1 MAFTRKNLPKGERIA
16 LIAGRGD
23 YPILCA
29 KNIVASG
36 HDVVVIAVDDDVNA
50 GWLNGFPAQNV
61 TKVSVGQISKLLKT
75 LKRFGVKFAIMAGQ
89 VKPKKLFR
97 GMFPDLKALRMLM
110 TLKEH
115 NAESI
120 FGAIAKEMAD
130 IGVAL
135 LDARSFME
143 EYLATKGPMTSRK
156 SEINEKTLQLG
167 INTAR
172 EVARLNIGQSVIVRR
187 GTIVAVEDFAG
198 TDDLINRV
206 EKFNLEGTVFV
217 KTAKYQQD
225 FRFDVPVFGMQTL
238 KNLHNAKVKYA
249 ALEAQNVIILDKN
262 NVLDCAV
269 KSKIDIVGF
278 E

>member
-1 MAFTRKNLPKGERIA
+1 MAFTRKNLPKGEPIA

-36 HDVVVIAVDDDVNA
+36 HDIVVIAVDDDVNI

-61 TKVSVGQISKLLKT
+61 IKISVGQMSKLLKA
-75 LKRFGVKFAIMAGQ
+75 LGRFGVKFAIMAGQ
-89 VKPKKLFR
+89 VKPKKLFQ
-97 GMFPDLKALRMLM
+97 GMLPDLKTLKMLM

-120 FGAIAKEMAD
+120 FGAIAKEIAD
-130 IGVAL
+130 IGVEL

-143 EYLATKGPMTSRK
+143 EYLATKGPMTSWK
-156 SEINEKTLQLG
+156 LEINGKTLQLG

-172 EVARLNIGQSVIVRR
+172 EIARLNIGQSVIVHR

-206 EKFNLEGTVFV
+206 GKFNLKDTIFV

-225 FRFDVPVFGMQTL
+225 FRFDVPIFGMQTL
-238 KNLHNAKVKYA
+238 KNLANAKVKYV

-262 NVLDCAV
+262 SVLDCAV
-269 KSKIDIVGF
+269 KSGIDIIGF

>member
-1 MAFTRKNLPKGERIA
+1 MVFTRKNLPKGEPIA

-50 GWLNGFPAQNV
+50 KWLNGFPAQNV
-61 TKVSVGQISKLLKT
+61 IKVSVGQMSKLLKA
-75 LKRFGVKFAIMAGQ
+75 LERFGVKFAIMAGQ

-97 GMFPDLKALRMLM
+97 GMLPDLKALKMLM
-110 TLKEH
+110 ALKEH

-120 FGAIAKEMAD
+120 FGATAKEIAN
-130 IGVAL
+130 IGVEL

-143 EYLATKGPMTSRK
+143 EYLATKGPMTSRESK
-156 SEINEKTLQLG
+156 INGESLQLG
-167 INTAR
+167 ISTAR
-172 EVARLNIGQSVIVRR
+172 EIARLNIGQSVIVRQ

-198 TDDLINRV
+198 TDDLINRIG
-206 EKFNLEGTVFV
+206 KFNLKGTVFV
-217 KTAKYQQD
+217 KTAKYRQD
-225 FRFDVPVFGMQTL
+225 FRFDVPIFGMQTL
-238 KNLHNAKVKYA
+238 KNLANAKVKYA

-269 KSKIDIVGF
+269 KFGIDIIGF

>member
-1 MAFTRKNLPKGERIA
+1 MAFTRKNLPEGERIA

-36 HDVVVIAVDDDVNA
+36 HDIVVIAVDDDVNVE
-50 GWLNGFPAQNV
+50 WLNGFPAQNI
-61 TKVSVGQISKLLKT
+61 TKVSVGQISKLLKA

-97 GMFPDLKALRMLM
+97 GMLPDLKALKMLM

-238 KNLHNAKVKYA
+238 KNLHNAKVKHA

-262 NVLDCAV
+262 NVLDCAI
-269 KSKIDIVGF
+269 KSKIDIIGF

>member
-1 MAFTRKNLPKGERIA
+1 MAFIRKNLPKGEPIA

-36 HDVVVIAVDDDVNA
+36 HDIVVVAVDDDVDI

-61 TKVSVGQISKLLKT
+61 TKVSVGQMSKLLKA
-75 LKRFGVKFAIMAGQ
+75 LERFGVKFAIMAGQ

-97 GMFPDLKALRMLM
+97 GMLPDLKALRMLM

-120 FGAIAKEMAD
+120 FGATAKEIVN
-130 IGVAL
+130 IGVEL

-143 EYLATKGPMTSRK
+143 EYLATKGPMTPRK
-156 SEINEKTLQLG
+156 LEINGKNLQLG
-167 INTAR
+167 IDTAR
-172 EVARLNIGQSVIVRR
+172 EIARLNIGQSVIVHR

-198 TDDLINRV
+198 TDDLINRTG
-206 EKFNLEGTVFV
+206 KFNLKDTIFV

-225 FRFDVPVFGMQTL
+225 FRFDVPIFGMQTL
-238 KNLHNAKVKYA
+238 KNLHNARVKYA

-262 NVLDCAV
+262 NVLDCAT
-269 KSKIDIVGF
+269 KFGIDIIGF

>member
-1 MAFTRKNLPKGERIA
+1 MAFTRKNLPKGARVA

-29 KNIVASG
+29 KNIVAAE
-36 HDVVVIAVDDDVNA
+36 HDIVVIAVDDDVNSE
-50 GWLNGFPAQNV
+50 WLDDFPAQNIV
-61 TKVSVGQISKLLKT
+61 KFSVGQISKLLGA
-75 LKRFGVKFAIMAGQ
+75 LKSFDAKFAIMAGQ

-97 GMFPDLKALRMLM
+97 GLLPDLKALRMLM
-110 TLKEH
+110 ALKER

-120 FGAIAKEMAD
+120 FGAIAKEIAD
-130 IGVAL
+130 IGVEL

-143 EYLATKGPMTSRK
+143 KYLATEGSMTPQK
-156 SEINEKTLQLG
+156 SAINKKSLQLG
-167 INTAR
+167 INIAR
-172 EVARLNIGQSVIVRR
+172 EIARLNIGQSLVVHK

-198 TDDLINRV
+198 TDDLISRV
-206 EKFNLEGTVFV
+206 GKFNLKDAIFV
-217 KTAKYQQD
+217 KAAKYKQD
-225 FRFDVPVFGMQTL
+225 FRFDVPIFGMQTL

-262 NVLDCAV
+262 NVLDYATKLGV
-269 KSKIDIVGF
+269 DIIGF

>member
-1 MAFTRKNLPKGERIA
+1 ME
-16 LIAGRGD
+16 
-23 YPILCA
+23 
-29 KNIVASG
+29 
-36 HDVVVIAVDDDVNA
+36 
-50 GWLNGFPAQNV
+50 WLNGFPAQNV
-61 TKVSVGQISKLLKT
+61 AKVSVGQISKLLKA
-75 LKRFGVKFAIMAGQ
+75 LERFGAKFAIMAGQ

-97 GMFPDLKALRMLM
+97 GMLPDLKALKMLM
-110 TLKEH
+110 ALKEH

-120 FGAIAKEMAD
+120 FGATAKEIAN
-130 IGVAL
+130 IGVEL

-143 EYLATKGPMTSRK
+143 EHLATKGPMTSGKLEIDEK
-156 SEINEKTLQLG
+156 SLQLG

-172 EVARLNIGQSVIVRR
+172 EIARLNVGQSVIVHR

-206 EKFNLEGTVFV
+206 GKFNLKGPIFV
-217 KTAKYQQD
+217 KTAKYKQD
-225 FRFDVPVFGMQTL
+225 FRFDVPIFGMQTL

-269 KSKIDIVGF
+269 KFGIDIIGF
-278 E
+278 K